1 MGKIEKSCV
10 LNLAAKVHLRELVV
24 CLSCRPSKHREMTR
38 PENWKQSERFSLEK
52 FLFEIKRV
60 GCDSEKSEN
69 IGSEYIVEAIIKKKL
84 LFKARPKPI
93 IVVKNC

>member
-24 CLSCRPSKHREMTR
+24 CLSCRHSKHREMTR

-60 GCDSEKSEN
+60 GCDSEKSEPSQL
-69 IGSEYIVEAIIKKKL
+69 SETPRKSDLPESL
-84 LFKARPKPI
+84 
-93 IVVKNC
+93 N

>member
-24 CLSCRPSKHREMTR
+24 CLSCHSKHREMTR

-60 GCDSEKSEN
+60 GCDIEWLEPSQLSETP
-69 IGSEYIVEAIIKKKL
+69 
-84 LFKARPKPI
+84 RKPDLPESL
-93 IVVKNC
+93 N